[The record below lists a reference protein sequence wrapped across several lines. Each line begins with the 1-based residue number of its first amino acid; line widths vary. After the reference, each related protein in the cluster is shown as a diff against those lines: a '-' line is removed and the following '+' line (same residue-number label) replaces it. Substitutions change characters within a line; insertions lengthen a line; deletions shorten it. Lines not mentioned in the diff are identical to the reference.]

1 MKAFLIFEFR
11 FASSIK
17 PAFPV
22 ACFVFRPHPP
32 SSGVF
37 LLHLLSRNQPM
48 TFSRW
53 GLRPPGSFPCRT
65 ACSPPPPLCRA
76 QTQDVTSFENLGGR
90 GGEMGGKAGGHIYD
104 NFHVDAIC
112 LSSKDWF
119 DNVLSC
125 SEGNMFQA
133 WRGKF

>member
-17 PAFPV
+17 PTFPV
-22 ACFVFRPHPP
+22 ACFVFPP
-32 SSGVF
+32 PARSVVF
-37 LLHLLSRNQPM
+37 LLHLLHRNQLR

-53 GLRPPGSFPCRT
+53 GLRPPGSFPCRA
-65 ACSPPPPLCRA
+65 ACSPPPQLCRP
-76 QTQDVTSFENLGGR
+76 QMQDVTSLENLGG
-90 GGEMGGKAGGHIYD
+90 GGGGNLHDI
-104 NFHVDAIC
+104 FHADAIC
-112 LSSKDWF
+112 LSSQDWF

-125 SEGNMFQA
+125 SEGNPFQA

>member
-17 PAFPV
+17 PTFPV
-22 ACFVFRPHPP
+22 ACFVFPTPPHPP
-32 SSGVF
+32 PLSRVF
-37 LLHLLSRNQPM
+37 LLRLLYRNQPR

-53 GLRPPGSFPCRT
+53 GLWPPGSFPCRT
-65 ACSPPPPLCRA
+65 ACSPQPSLCRP
-76 QTQDVTSFENLGGR
+76 QMQDVTSFKNLSESGGGV
-90 GGEMGGKAGGHIYD
+90 GGDLYD
-104 NFHVDAIC
+104 IFHVDAIC

-119 DNVLSC
+119 DNVLSS
-125 SEGNMFQA
+125 SEENMFQA